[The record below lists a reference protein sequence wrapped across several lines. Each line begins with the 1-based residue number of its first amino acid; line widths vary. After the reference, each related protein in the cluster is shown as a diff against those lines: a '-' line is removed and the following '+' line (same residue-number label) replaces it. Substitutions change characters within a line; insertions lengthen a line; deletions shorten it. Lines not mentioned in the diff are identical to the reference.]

1 VAAGVPLTFA
11 MALYLSSIDLVV
23 SAAFTIVVAGQWLA
37 RRRTHSLLWAW
48 ALLVWTVAVAA
59 ETAAA
64 LRGAWTPITYRV
76 YYACGALMVAA
87 WLGAGSL
94 HLAAGPR
101 LARSFTWAV
110 AVLSVVGGILIFTT
124 PIDPELLGHTDAL
137 GFVEVKVFPFIP
149 VRLFV
154 VLGNILGSL
163 AFIGAALVSV
173 WRFGRR
179 HDVPRA
185 RVTGVALIAV
195 GGLIAALAHSI
206 GALGGPGLFRISE
219 LAAIILIFSGY
230 LLSTRLA
237 AAKARAPASV

>member
-1 VAAGVPLTFA
+1 
-11 MALYLSSIDLVV
+11 MALLFSSIDLVV
-23 SAAFTIVVAGQWLA
+23 SAAFTIVVAGQWLS

-64 LRGAWTPITYRV
+64 VNGAWTPTTYRV
-76 YYACGALMVAA
+76 YYAFGALMVAA

-94 HLAAGPR
+94 HLSSGRR
-101 LARSFTWAV
+101 LARGFTWV
-110 AVLSVVGGILIFTT
+110 IAVLSVVGAYLIFTY

-137 GFVEVKVFPFIP
+137 GFVDVKVFPFIP

-173 WRFGRR
+173 WRFRRR
-179 HDVPRA
+179 HDVPSA

-195 GGLIAALAHSI
+195 GGLIAALAHSL
-206 GALGGPGLFRISE
+206 GALGGPGLFRVSE

-230 LLSTRLA
+230 LLSTRP
-237 AAKARAPASV
+237 APATAPMPAGV